1 MTDDDCLHSV
11 DSVHA
16 DNLGTCQDSELTAP
30 GPYGSTKNSSKASR
44 RSRVG
49 RTQDD
54 KNALASPQR
63 ADRSRAHRAAIARD
77 DKIDRPVHCV
87 RLATGS
93 LTTTGPLSVRKNA
106 SSCRN
111 STAFSRRGRN

>member
-16 DNLGTCQDSELTAP
+16 DNLGTYQDTQLTAP
-30 GPYGSTKNSSKASR
+30 GPYRSTKGSSKASR

-54 KNALASPQR
+54 KNALASPQSDDSGS
-63 ADRSRAHRAAIARD
+63 ARSAGVAGGND
-77 DKIDRPVHCV
+77 EIDGPIHCV
-87 RLATGS
+87 RPAGGGS
-93 LTTTGPLSVRKNA
+93 LIATGPLSVRKNA
-106 SSCRN
+106 SS
-111 STAFSRRGRN
+111 